1 MSAAVSGRRAGL
13 IVLIASFAGHAGN
26 YLFYLIAARMVTPPE
41 FAAISALVAF
51 GTIAM
56 MPMNGIQVAVAR
68 DVAVLRTSGTVGEMS
83 AYLRRIGLRMSVAC
97 LAILVA
103 ISGLSPLLADRLH
116 LGSPLPVVLAAV
128 WIAGLALLAV
138 MMGVAQGMERFGYV
152 AFTLGGPLGVL
163 RAALL
168 PLCVLA
174 AGMAG
179 GVWAMIAA
187 TAIGLAV
194 LIGPTAAAV
203 RETPATPPPLPNML
217 VTMVA
222 LLAFSSLTNV
232 DLLVA
237 QATLT
242 ESGRAHYAGAVLLG
256 KIALFAPSA
265 LALVLLP
272 RATSALERG
281 ERAEGAVLKTMALTA
296 ACGLLVA
303 AVLWLMPTWVLTG
316 TFGPEYAASKPLLAP
331 LALVMTAAAVLWV
344 HLTFAVAKRS
354 RRMTVGLV
362 AAAVAHWVL
371 LAFLHGSPWQII
383 TASAIAIGASL
394 VVIEIGSGSGVV
406 RMLTGAPA
414 ALADQR

>member
-13 IVLIASFAGHAGN
+13 VVLIASFAGHAGN
-26 YLFYLIAARMVTPPE
+26 YLFYVIAARLLIPPE
-41 FAAISALVAF
+41 FAAISALIAF

-56 MPMNGIQVAVAR
+56 MPVNGIQVAVAR
-68 DVAVLRTSGTVGEMS
+68 DVAVLRTSATFGELS
-83 AYLRRIGLRMSVAC
+83 AYLRRIGARMGMAC
-97 LAILVA
+97 LAILVV
-103 ISGLSPLLADRLH
+103 IGGLSPLLADRLH
-116 LGSPLPVVLAAV
+116 LSSPLPVVLAAV

-138 MMGVAQGMERFGYV
+138 MMGVAQGTERFGYV
-152 AFTLGGPLGVL
+152 AFSLAGPLGVV

-168 PLCVLA
+168 PLCILA

-179 GVWAMIAA
+179 GVWAMILA
-187 TAIGLAV
+187 TAVGIAV
-194 LIGPTAAAV
+194 LIGPVAAGV
-203 RETPATPPPLPNML
+203 RIAPTKPPPLPNML

-237 QATLT
+237 QAALA
-242 ESGRAHYAGAVLLG
+242 ESDRAHYAGAVLLG

-281 ERAEGAVLKTMALTA
+281 ERAERAVLKTMALTA

-354 RRMTVGLV
+354 RRMMTGLV
-362 AAAVAHWVL
+362 AAAVTHWIL
-371 LAFLHGSPWQII
+371 LAFLHGSPGQII

-394 VVIEIGSGSGVV
+394 VVIEIGSSSGVV
-406 RMLTGAPA
+406 RMLKGTPA
-414 ALADQR
+414 ILAGQR